1 MEPFSDLKIYILELN
16 TLSPRSFS
24 GSAMTI
30 KGIGE
35 AKGEKMISKLKRKE
49 NVQSSIGFR

>member
-1 MEPFSDLKIYILELN
+1 M
-16 TLSPRSFS
+16 R
-24 GSAMTI
+24 I

-49 NVQSSIGFR
+49 NVQSSIGFS